1 MDGVVVVGEEVD
13 IMVVEVGVEVDMAV
27 EDGEEVDM
35 AEKDGEE
42 VDVAEADKQL
52 TEQKNQ
58 KQKLR

>member
-35 AEKDGEE
+35 AEKD
-42 VDVAEADKQL
+42 KQL
-52 TEQKNQ
+52 TKQKNQ